1 MLPIGLYSFICI
13 STAHLIL
20 NEHYIDV
27 VYSGMGPPP
36 MLNYETRAISQGGV
50 ETYNLAPHRATDIA
64 DRTRKLKEWLIR
76 FVALFVLLS
85 ILYNYVYYFA

>member
-1 MLPIGLYSFICI
+1 MLPVGLYPFICI

-36 MLNYETRAISQGGV
+36 MLNYETRAIGQGGV

-76 FVALFVLLS
+76 FVALLVL
-85 ILYNYVYYFA
+85 YFYC